1 MSKLR
6 ELASDTV
13 VYGISSVVARFV
25 NYLLVPLHTALF
37 VPADYVVVGLAYGA
51 IALLNVFF
59 TFGFESSYLKYSKN
73 REEAPSVFKSSQL
86 FLGVF
91 ASSLIALLVM
101 FKGDVVPLLELTP
114 ETMSIFWLIAAIL
127 WLDSLMIVPF
137 AELRV
142 ARRTFVFAWLKMFHV
157 AVNVGLNLVLLLV
170 LDMGVEAVFWSN
182 AVASALTALWVWSV
196 TADVFRQG
204 LFEGRLLWQSLAF
217 AWPFIPAGIG
227 HAINEM
233 FDRFFLAAMPADRA
247 AALYGAGVTPEEVA
261 GIYNGSYKLAV
272 FMLLFIQMFRMAWQ
286 PFFMRHSDNPRAP
299 KLFARAFTGLNLV
312 AALIFLAVGLF
323 VKEIASLQIPYFG
336 VSLLSSDY
344 HSGLF
349 IVPIL
354 MAAYWLYGW
363 YIHFSAAIY
372 IQGNTKVFSGIMI
385 AGATVT
391 ITANYYLVPLFG
403 MLGAAVATLLS
414 YLTMA
419 LLLLAVA
426 QSRWPVPY
434 RVWTGL
440 FMIGFLLAGVWF
452 EHQMATLLY
461 EWNLLSTPDP
471 MKWKIGFGS
480 VLFVMLLISA
490 WRWRAKAREEE
501 ASEEWEME
509 PNSEVDTDTEEPFYA
524 EEDSGIETLVED
536 DQADDAQSSDEHTDR
551 TDPDPDSVHEPRS

>member
-1 MSKLR
+1 M
-6 ELASDTV
+6 
-13 VYGISSVVARFV
+13 VARFV

-37 VPADYVVVGLAYGA
+37 VPADYVIVGLAYGA

-59 TFGFESSYLKYSKN
+59 TFGFESSYLKFSKN
-73 REEAPSVFKSSQL
+73 REEAPSIFKTSQL
-86 FLGVF
+86 FLGGF
-91 ASSLIALLVM
+91 ASGLVALLIV
-101 FKGDVVPLLELTP
+101 FKADLTPLLELSG
-114 ETMSIFWLIAAIL
+114 EMMSIFWLMAAIL
-127 WLDSLMIVPF
+127 WLDTLMIVPF

-142 ARRTFVFAWLKMFHV
+142 ARRTFVFAWLKLFHV
-157 AVNVGLNLVLLLV
+157 GVNVGLNLFLLLV

-182 AVASALTALWVWSV
+182 AVASALTALMVWSV
-196 TADVFRQG
+196 TAPFFRQG
-204 LFEGRLLWQSLAF
+204 QFEGRLLWNSFAF
-217 AWPFIPAGIG
+217 AWPFVPAGIG

-233 FDRFFLAAMPADRA
+233 FDRFFLANMPADRA
-247 AALYGAGVTPEEVA
+247 SALYGMGVTPEEVA

-299 KLFARAFTGLNLV
+299 VLFARSFTGLNLI

-323 VKEIASLQIPYFG
+323 VKEIASLEIPYFG
-336 VSLLSSDY
+336 VSLLSPEY

-354 MAAYWLYGW
+354 LAAYWLYGW
-363 YIHFSAAIY
+363 YIHFSAAIF
-372 IQGNTKVFSGIMI
+372 IVGNTRVFSGVMI

-403 MLGAAVATLLS
+403 MLGAALATLLS

-426 QSRWPVPY
+426 QSRYPVPY

-452 EHQMATLLY
+452 ENQMATLLY
-461 EWNLLSTPDP
+461 EWKLISTPDP
-471 MKWKIGFGS
+471 MKWKLWFGG
-480 VLFVMLLISA
+480 VLFVMLLMAA
-490 WRWRAKAREEE
+490 WRWRAKAKEEE
-501 ASEEWEME
+501 IEELVAEEEYSDEEVESEEADGDVELE
-509 PNSEVDTDTEEPFYA
+509 EGEAIQEVDEDESNGTE
-524 EEDSGIETLVED
+524 SN
-536 DQADDAQSSDEHTDR
+536 DR
-551 TDPDPDSVHEPRS
+551 ESKP

>member
-6 ELASDTV
+6 ELASDTM

-37 VPADYVVVGLAYGA
+37 VPADYVIVGLAYGA

-59 TFGFESSYLKYSKN
+59 TFGFESSYLKYSKD
-73 REEAPSVFKSSQL
+73 REQAPSVFKSSQL

-91 ASSLIALLVM
+91 ASVLVAI
-101 FKGDVVPLLELTP
+101 FILFRGELAPLLELTP
-114 ETMSIFWLIAAIL
+114 DTMSIFWLMATIL

-157 AVNVGLNLVLLLV
+157 GVNVGLNLFLLLV
-170 LDMGVEAVFWSN
+170 MDMGVAAVFWSN
-182 AVASALTALWVWSV
+182 AVASALTAFLVWNV
-196 TADVFRQG
+196 TAEVFRKG

-247 AALYGAGVTPEEVA
+247 SALYGAGVTPEEVA

-299 KLFARAFTGLNLV
+299 RLFARAFTGLNLV

-323 VKEIASLQIPYFG
+323 VKEIASVNIPYFN
-336 VSLLSSDY
+336 VSLLSPDY

-354 MAAYWLYGW
+354 LAAYWLYGW

-372 IQGNTKVFSGIMI
+372 IQGNTKVFSWIMI

-391 ITANYYLVPLFG
+391 IVANTYLVPPFG
-403 MLGAAVATLLS
+403 MLGAAFATLLS

-452 EHQMATLLY
+452 ENQMAALLY
-461 EWNLLSTPDP
+461 DWNLISTPDP
-471 MKWKIGFGS
+471 MKWKLWFGG
-480 VLFVMLLISA
+480 VLFVMLLVAA
-490 WRWRAKAREEE
+490 WRWRAKAKVEEIEELVAEEE
-501 ASEEWEME
+501 YSDEEVESDIEEADAYSELGEDETIQE
-509 PNSEVDTDTEEPFYA
+509 DDEDESNGTESN
-524 EEDSGIETLVED
+524 DSGV
-536 DQADDAQSSDEHTDR
+536 QRH
-551 TDPDPDSVHEPRS
+551 